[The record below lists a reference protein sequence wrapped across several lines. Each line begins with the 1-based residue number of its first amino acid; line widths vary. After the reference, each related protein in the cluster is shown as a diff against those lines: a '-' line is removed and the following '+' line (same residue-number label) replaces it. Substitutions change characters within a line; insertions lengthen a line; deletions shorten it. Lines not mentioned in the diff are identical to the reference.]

1 MKCEL
6 HRCLFCICVNVN
18 SLNSFQCEL
27 TFDEEALRSIAHLA
41 MERKTGARGLRAIM
55 EKILLDPMFEI
66 PGSDITGVHISK
78 DVVQGSAHPT
88 YVRQGD
94 KPTEDEESSHGARAI
109 NS

>member
-1 MKCEL
+1 
-6 HRCLFCICVNVN
+6 
-18 SLNSFQCEL
+18 
-27 TFDEEALRSIAHLA
+27 

-78 DVVQGSAHPT
+78 DVVEGSAHPT
-88 YVRQGD
+88 YVRQGE
-94 KPTEDEESSHGARAI
+94 KSEDEVSSQGARAI

>member
-1 MKCEL
+1 MG
-6 HRCLFCICVNVN
+6 V
-18 SLNSFQCEL
+18 SSQCEL
-27 TFDEEALRSIAHLA
+27 TFDEQALRSIAHMA

-78 DVVQGSAHPT
+78 GVVEGSANPT
-88 YVRQGD
+88 YVRQTE
-94 KPTEDEESSHGARAI
+94 KPSEDEESTQGARAF